1 MNNPVNQINLAVLL
15 GGEGAERDVSLDSGA
30 RVLTALQ
37 NTGINAIAIDCPT
50 NELARSLHHHNIQ
63 HCFIALHGASGENGT
78 VQALLDTLDISY
90 TGSGLLG
97 SAIAMDKIKT
107 KLIWQSIGIPTPPFM
122 VVEQKTLWSD
132 VMSKVGNKV
141 IIKPV
146 SEGSSVG
153 MSIVDDAD
161 TFQKAIAL
169 ASQYNSAVIAEK
181 WIDGAEYTIGILA
194 GRALPSIRLE
204 AQGEFYDYHA
214 KYLSDTTQYL
224 CPSDLSKN
232 QEIALASQ
240 SLQAFDILGCEHY
253 GRVDFMLDESSTPF
267 FLEVNTLPGLTSHS
281 LLPMAAAAEGVSFD
295 QLVLEILKGS
305 LDA

>member
-1 MNNPVNQINLAVLL
+1 MNNTVNQINLAVLL

-37 NTGINAIAIDCPT
+37 NIGINAIAIDCPT
-50 NELARSLHHHNIQ
+50 NELALSLHHHNIQ

-240 SLQAFDILGCEHY
+240 SLQAFNILGCEHY